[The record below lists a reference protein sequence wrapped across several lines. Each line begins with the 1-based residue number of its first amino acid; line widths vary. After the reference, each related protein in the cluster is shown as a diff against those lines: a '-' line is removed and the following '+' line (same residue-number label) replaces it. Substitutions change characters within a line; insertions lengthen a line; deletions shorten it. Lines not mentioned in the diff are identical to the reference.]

1 MNITRFLTILLIVIL
16 FPSVILGCTDAP
28 SKTDL
33 AYEKGYY
40 QGFKE
45 GQDSVGKWALYT
57 DDYTYYILAPPE
69 WTKDERA
76 NGNVFI
82 ESPDRNDIYVA
93 LSVEEDSR
101 NVYSSASEWLSD
113 FQRWDWVKNAS
124 ILSDN
129 KTIHH
134 GYTARIVEVTWEDD
148 LSAAHE
154 RYEKVLYIAYDDE
167 TWEVAFLAPLQ
178 FRDEYQD
185 IANFILTHFAHFPR
199 DIP

>member
-1 MNITRFLTILLIVIL
+1 MKITRFLAILVIVIL
-16 FPSVILGCTDAP
+16 FSAVTFGCTNVP

-33 AYEKGYY
+33 AYGRGYY

-45 GQDSVGKWALYT
+45 GQDAVGKWALYT
-57 DDYTYYILAPPE
+57 DDYTYYILAPPR
-69 WTKDERA
+69 WTKGENA
-76 NGNVFI
+76 SGNVFI

-93 LSVEEDSR
+93 LSVEEDNR
-101 NVYSSASEWLSD
+101 NINSSSNEWLAD
-113 FQRWDWVKNAS
+113 FQQWDWVKNAS

-134 GYTARIVEVTWEDD
+134 GYAARIIEVTWEDD

-167 TWEVAFLAPLQ
+167 TWQVAFLTPLQ
-178 FRDEYQD
+178 FRNEYQD
-185 IANFILTHFAHFPR
+185 IANFILAHFAHFVRETP
-199 DIP
+199 